1 MNKDCAKG
9 KKISLSL
16 TVTVDLRICLV
27 DADARGG
34 KGRRNLS
41 KKKQILSRG
50 GMRER
55 ERERVWNREFLPFLP
70 LEGEERIHLI
80 SSAIQD

>member
-9 KKISLSL
+9 KKIPLSL

-27 DADARGG
+27 DADAREG

>member
-9 KKISLSL
+9 KNIPLSL

-27 DADARGG
+27 DADAQGD

-50 GMRER
+50 GKRER
-55 ERERVWNREFLPFLP
+55 ERERE
-70 LEGEERIHLI
+70 
-80 SSAIQD
+80 

>member
-9 KKISLSL
+9 KKIPLSL
-16 TVTVDLRICLV
+16 TVTVDLKICLV

-55 ERERVWNREFLPFLP
+55 ERKREFGTESFFPFF
-70 LEGEERIHLI
+70 H
-80 SSAIQD
+80 